1 MPEDAV
7 MDAAVEAPLETSTE
21 VEETGQQDTGLET
34 PESQE
39 VPQDGKIS
47 APEPKLIDGGK
58 LSADAKKHLDEL
70 KATNPG
76 LAKSL
81 QKALF
86 KSAEIDREL
95 PGGLKEVRE
104 LRQTIE
110 TLGGPSGVQE
120 MQAEVNGFREFDQQ
134 YTQADPKAIE
144 FMTSDPQGQE
154 AFVKLMPAAFQKFE
168 QLHPDG
174 FSQYM
179 AQVIGGT
186 LGQHGIP
193 LALERLAD
201 FIGDNPKAVEQWNKL
216 AGFVK
221 FIGDLSQKQVQA
233 PKFGSGAPD
242 TNGQQQFEQEKQ
254 AFEREKWKTATA
266 GEQVQVYQSEW
277 AKLAG
282 TRQVSATQKA
292 AIEELFES
300 RLNRAIKNGHTEKLD
315 RYFAAKDRDGFM
327 RYASNLNKTEVP
339 KALRE
344 AFDAVMPSRPGPK
357 AGTAPAPKNGVA
369 PKPGT
374 ASEGFMM
381 IAKQPG
387 SGEIDYNNQFN
398 IPANFMSGKAI
409 LKGGKKVQW
418 NRQQ

>member
-1 MPEDAV
+1 
-7 MDAAVEAPLETSTE
+7 
-21 VEETGQQDTGLET
+21 
-34 PESQE
+34 
-39 VPQDGKIS
+39 
-47 APEPKLIDGGK
+47 
-58 LSADAKKHLDEL
+58 
-70 KATNPG
+70 
-76 LAKSL
+76 
-81 QKALF
+81 
-86 KSAEIDREL
+86 
-95 PGGLKEVRE
+95 
-104 LRQTIE
+104 
-110 TLGGPSGVQE
+110 

-154 AFVKLMPAAFQKFE
+154 AFVKLMPAALHKFE

-254 AFEREKWKTATA
+254 AFEREKWRSSAG
-266 GEQVQVYQSEW
+266 GEQEQAYQSEW
-277 AKLAG
+277 SRIAAG
-282 TRQVSATQKA
+282 RKVSDVQKA
-292 AIEELFES
+292 AIEELFIS
-300 RLNRAIKNGHTEKLD
+300 RLNKAIAKGGHTEKLD
-315 RYFAAKDRDGFM
+315 RYFSAKDRDGFM
-327 RYASNLNKTEVP
+327 RYASNLNKTELP

-344 AFDAVMPSRPGPK
+344 AFDMIMPSRPGPNPGM
-357 AGTAPAPKNGVA
+357 ATPAKNGTPA
-369 PKPGT
+369 KPGT
-374 ASEGFMM
+374 IAEGFTSVG
-381 IAKQPG
+381 KQPG
-387 SGEIDYNNQFN
+387 AGEIDYRNPFN
-398 IPANFMSGKAI
+398 TPANFMAGKAI
-409 LKGGKKVQW
+409 LTSGKKVQW
-418 NRQQ
+418 TRQQ